1 MFLAIAAL
9 CLHFAPT
16 VQPLPDIAALPVVK
30 LASADTRTARPEA
43 TAALESSTSTDSSS
57 GNAIP
62 SPFTLAKLESSS
74 QNGQALETIRVP
86 SLAPGKSANVILT
99 ETRPRKAWLVLSM
112 AEHSAATFDAYSTRL
127 AVSRGANE
135 ADPMMQ
141 PFAHS
146 PAIYGAIQVGP
157 LVLDY
162 AARRMER
169 SQHGFLRKTWWVTQ
183 TAATG
188 LFLFSGAHNM
198 SVANSIH

>member
-16 VQPLPDIAALPVVK
+16 AQPLPDIAALPVVK
-30 LASADTRTARPEA
+30 LASADTRTAQPKP
-43 TAALESSTSTDSSS
+43 TAAVESSTSTDSSN

-62 SPFTLAKLESSS
+62 SAFTLAKLESSS
-74 QNGQALETIRVP
+74 QNGQAFETIRVP
-86 SLAPGKSANVILT
+86 SLAPGKPANVILT
-99 ETRPRKAWLVLSM
+99 ETRPRKAWLVLSI

-169 SQHGFLRKTWWVTQ
+169 SQHGFLRKTWWVPQ

>member
-1 MFLAIAAL
+1 MVLAIAAL
-9 CLHFAPT
+9 FLQFAPP
-16 VQPLPDIAALPVVK
+16 VRALPDITSLPVTK
-30 LASADTRTARPEA
+30 IASAGTQGAQHQP
-43 TAALESSTSTDSSS
+43 TAAVVSSTSTDSSN

-62 SPFTLAKLESSS
+62 IAVTLAKLESSS
-74 QNGQALETIRVP
+74 QNGQALDTIRVP
-86 SLAPGKSANVILT
+86 SPAPGKPANVILPDT
-99 ETRPRKAWLVLSM
+99 HPRKAWLVLSI
-112 AEHSAATFDAYSTRL
+112 AEHGAATFDAYSTRL
-127 AVSRGANE
+127 AISRGANE

-162 AARRMER
+162 TARRMER
-169 SQHGFLRKTWWVTQ
+169 SQHGFLRKTWWVPQ